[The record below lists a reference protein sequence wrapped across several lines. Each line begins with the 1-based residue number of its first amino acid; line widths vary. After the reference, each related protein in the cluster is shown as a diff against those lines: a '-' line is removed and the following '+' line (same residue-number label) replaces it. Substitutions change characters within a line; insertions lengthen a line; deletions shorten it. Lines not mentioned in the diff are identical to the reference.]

1 VNGNVRSWLVLVLLF
16 ACALALRAEDKLPPP
31 PVDTNTSP
39 YHLALLAYKNGH
51 YDDAFKAINAAEQAA
66 PDDVSTEIL
75 KARILTEQHDFA
87 TGEALLQKLIASK
100 DGGYEAQITLGD
112 LYLRRHDFSDAV
124 KIYDQCLAQKPNDPD
139 ILLDLIYALIG
150 TGDYVT
156 AGKYFSQL
164 KPFDPDHPSYY
175 FAKAAL
181 AQSTGKT
188 SEIDEDL
195 ETVSTIYGTAT
206 ANRYLRTYLQVFV
219 ADAKSSTLASRAEP
233 PSTNAPSAPVEK
245 NP

>member
-1 VNGNVRSWLVLVLLF
+1 VNGKVHLWSALLLLG
-16 ACALALRAEDKLPPP
+16 CVTALLAEDQLPPP

-39 YHLALLAYKNGH
+39 YHLALLAYKGGR
-51 YDDAFKAINAAEQAA
+51 YDDALKAINEAEKAA
-66 PDDVSTEIL
+66 PDDLSTKIL
-75 KARILTEQHDFA
+75 KARILTEEHDFA
-87 TGEALLQKLIASK
+87 AGEGLLQKLIASH
-100 DGGYEAQITLGD
+100 DGGYDAQIALGD
-112 LYLRRHDFSDAV
+112 LYLRQHNFPGAV
-124 KIYDQCLAQKPNDPD
+124 KIYDLCVAQKPNNPD
-139 ILLDLIYALIG
+139 LFLNLIYALIG

-164 KPFDPDHPSYY
+164 KPFDPDYPCYY

-181 AQSTGKT
+181 AQSSGNA

-195 ETVSTIYGTAT
+195 ETVRTIYGITT

-219 ADAKSSTLASRAEP
+219 ADVKSFTPASRAEP
-233 PSTNAPSAPVEK
+233 PSTNAPTTAPEK